1 MHSVS
6 FSKTGGPEVLEY
18 KELKL
23 KDPKSGEVLIKHSAI
38 GLNFIDTYHRSGLY
52 PVPLPSGIG
61 LEGAGVIEKVGP
73 DVSNFKEGDKVAYAA
88 APLGSYS
95 SHRIYPTKNLVK
107 VPEGIDLNIVAC
119 LMTKGLT
126 TFYLLHKTY
135 EVKKGQTI
143 LFHAAAG
150 GVGQIFCQ
158 WAKSLGCKVIGTVGS
173 DEKIEL
179 AKKYGCDEVI
189 NYSKENFKDRVMEI
203 TNNEGLP
210 VVYDGVGKVT
220 LENSLGCLKMRG
232 MMVSFG
238 NASGKLDP
246 VDVGKLIAPK
256 GLYLTR
262 PSIAHYTATREELD
276 EASQMLFEMVKS
288 GKVKVEIFKKYNDK
302 RFKYFLADKH
312 TVLYEARNLA
322 IKQTKGEFVAFLDTD
337 DIWFKEKSI
346 KIRNAL
352 TNSNRNFSPCNVC
365 DVDGTLMGKKNAQ
378 YFK

>member
-1 MHSVS
+1 MFLIK
-6 FSKTGGPEVLEY
+6 FSKTGGPEVLKYEKLLITEP
-18 KELKL
+18 KEN
-23 KDPKSGEVLIKHSAI
+23 EVLIKHSAI

-61 LEGAGVIEKVGP
+61 LEGAGIIEKIGP
-73 DVSNFKEGDKVAYAA
+73 GVKNFKEGDKVAYAA

-95 SHRIYPTKNLVK
+95 THRIYPTKNLVK
-107 VPEGIDLNIVAC
+107 VPDGIDLEIVAC

-135 EVKKGQTI
+135 PVKSGQTI

-189 NYSKENFKDRVMEI
+189 NYNKENFKDKVLEL
-203 TNNEGLP
+203 TNNVGLP
-210 VVYDGVGKVT
+210 VIYDGVGKST
-220 LENSLGCLKMRG
+220 LENSLKCLKMRG
-232 MMVSFG
+232 TMVSFG

-262 PSIAHYTATREELD
+262 PSIAHYTSTREELN
-276 EASQMLFEMVKS
+276 EASDKLFEMVKS
-288 GKVKVEIFKKYNDK
+288 GSIKVEIFKKYSLKDASIAHQDLEGRK
-302 RFKYFLADKH
+302 ILGP
-312 TVLYEARNLA
+312 A
-322 IKQTKGEFVAFLDTD
+322 IIT
-337 DIWFKEKSI
+337 
-346 KIRNAL
+346 
-352 TNSNRNFSPCNVC
+352 P
-365 DVDGTLMGKKNAQ
+365 
-378 YFK
+378 